1 MDFRLDKYLQKD
13 HFSWF
18 YRTSTNIRP
27 RPWRVVRLILLFGLS
42 SSPQVS
48 STLPGA
54 RPPAKPWRQGPSRG
68 GRWHRCRKLVPSSWH
83 ILELGNQNHPLL
95 RAELGSL
102 PICIFLLCR
111 VCQPKDRVKHGQTEK
126 SSASGSIH
134 YERQLKS
141 TAEILKLSLPDA
153 DSAKAP

>member
-13 HFSWF
+13 HFSWS

-68 GRWHRCRKLVPSSWH
+68 GRRHRCRKLVPSSWH
-83 ILELGNQNHPLL
+83 IRWILELGNQNHPLL

-102 PICIFLLCR
+102 PLDTYNAHIATVSFRYAFFYCVGFANQKIGSNM
-111 VCQPKDRVKHGQTEK
+111 VKQKKAQRAVPFTM
-126 SSASGSIH
+126 
-134 YERQLKS
+134 R
-141 TAEILKLSLPDA
+141 
-153 DSAKAP
+153 DS